1 MDDFFWKIKLKF
13 RTLWGSPSGRLII
26 IGIGLL
32 LAGALLA
39 VPSAGGIIEF
49 LKNALLVIAAWAG
62 FLFGGFI
69 LAIIFGGVAYG
80 LVRILGFLHGPFG
93 YLLMGIGAVLVIYGF
108 LRRRGIIRPRYKYK
122 EVKPV
127 NEVKPKPVIRQEW
140 KDFEGT
146 EPLFT
151 FAIDNVY
158 SYSEYE
164 VLRHI
169 EVGTEVKVRHL
180 NGNDY
185 EMTADGRK
193 ICDSFTHIHL
203 KDQMTSSSVLFVT
216 DKDIHFDEDTG
227 PVCVLT
233 IGIF

>member
-13 RTLWGSPSGRLII
+13 RTLWDSPSGKLII
-26 IGIGLL
+26 IGFGLL
-32 LAGALLA
+32 ISGALLSI
-39 VPSAGGIIEF
+39 PSAGGIIDF
-49 LKNALLVIAAWAG
+49 LKNAVLVIAAWAG

-69 LAIIFGGVAYG
+69 LAIIFGGIAYG
-80 LVRILGFLHGPFG
+80 LVRILGFFHGPFG
-93 YLLMGIGAVLVIYGF
+93 ILLMVIGVILMIYGF
-108 LRRRGIIRPRYKYK
+108 LRRRGIIRPRYKCK
-122 EVKPV
+122 EVKP
-127 NEVKPKPVIRQEW
+127 EPVIIKEW
-140 KDFEGT
+140 KDYEGT

-151 FAIDNVY
+151 FTIDNVY
-158 SYSEYE
+158 DYSEYE
-164 VLRHI
+164 VLRNI
-169 EVGTEVKVRHL
+169 EEGTEVKVRHL

-203 KDQMTSSSVLFVT
+203 KDQMKPSSVLFVT
-216 DKDIHFDEDTG
+216 EKDIHFDEDTG